1 MFQITEGK
9 GFFLSFPNGWG
20 VSVQFGAGNYCDH
33 HGDRRENHNKSGGP
47 GFEAASRGVF
57 KSATAEVAACH
68 TDSRWYDFE
77 ADKPGLEGCS
87 VLAYQTPEQVAA
99 IIAKISA
106 L

>member
-20 VSVQFGAGNYCDH
+20 VSVQFGAGNYGDH
-33 HGDRRENHNKSGGP
+33 RGNQRADHNEPGGP
-47 GFEAASRGVF
+47 GFEAARRGVF
-57 KSATAEVAACH
+57 TSTTAEVAACH

-87 VLAYQTPEQVAA
+87 VLAYQTPTQVAA